1 MNSEAYLQIVKRISE
16 QIEEAL
22 TIELKNR
29 LVPKRY
35 NKIIISGMGG
45 SSIVGRIIQS
55 YLWESSIPV
64 FVSRDYNLQKFADP
78 DTLVF
83 AISYSGNT
91 EETLSSLKTAYSK
104 GCQTIGVTSGGKM
117 LKKFLDSKEPYLK
130 VPPNLQ
136 PRASLIYQLVPI
148 LKVLGDLRIIKDPRE
163 SILNTA
169 KAFKKESENYN
180 EQARSLA
187 DKLIGKIPLIYSSER
202 MSSVAY
208 RWKTQFNENSKIH
221 SFSNSLP
228 ELNHNEIVGYSNL
241 NGDYHVIFLEDQRDH
256 PRIKERMKLTRK
268 IISEKDIPS
277 THMVLRGDS
286 FLASLLSAVHVGDLT
301 SVYLAELTNTD
312 PEAVEVIEQL
322 KKSLKRVHYF

>member
-1 MNSEAYLQIVKRISE
+1 MNSEAYLQIVKGISE

-22 TIELKNR
+22 KIELKNR
-29 LVPKRY
+29 LAEKRY

-45 SSIVGRIIQS
+45 SSIAGKIVQS
-55 YLWESSIPV
+55 CLWESSIPV
-64 FVSRDYNLQKFADP
+64 FLSRDYSLQKFADA

-104 GCQTIGVTSGGKM
+104 GCQTIGITSGGKM
-117 LKKFLDSKEPYLK
+117 LKRFIENKQPYLK

-136 PRASLIYQLVPI
+136 PRASLIYQFVPI
-148 LKVLGDLRIIKDPRE
+148 LKVLADLRIIKDPE
-163 SILNTA
+163 LSLLGAA
-169 KAFKKESENYN
+169 KAFRKESENYN
-180 EQARSLA
+180 EQARNLA

-202 MSSVAY
+202 MSSIAY

-221 SFSNSLP
+221 SFSNSFP
-228 ELNHNEIVGYSNL
+228 ELNHNEIVGYSNM
-241 NGDYHVIFLEDQRDH
+241 NGEYHVILLEDQRDH
-256 PRIKERMKLTRK
+256 PRIRERIKLTRK

-286 FLASLLSAVHVGDLT
+286 SLASMLSAVHIGDLT
-301 SVYLAELTNTD
+301 SIYLAELTNTD

-322 KKSLKRVHYF
+322 KKNLRKMPFF